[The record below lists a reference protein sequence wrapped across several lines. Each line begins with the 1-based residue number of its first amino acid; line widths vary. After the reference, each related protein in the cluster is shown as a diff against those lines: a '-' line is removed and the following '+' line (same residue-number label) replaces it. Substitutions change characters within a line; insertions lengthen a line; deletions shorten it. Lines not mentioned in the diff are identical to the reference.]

1 MITFDEKNKIFHL
14 FNNDISYIL
23 KIHKNGEIG
32 SLYFGKR
39 IHSVNFDYMY
49 KSYISLPITT
59 TFGNL
64 GDGFYLDTLLREY
77 PDFGTGDY
85 RIPAFEIVYG
95 KEHTIVEFL
104 YDSYEIIDGYVGL
117 SDFPHLKINEAKT
130 LLIHLVDKEIKT
142 KITLKYTIS
151 DKFSAIVRNVSID
164 GENITIN
171 KALSMNLDLIDKEYD
186 LIQLSGFWGREATVI
201 RTALATGIKKISST
215 RGTSSATNNPFIALA
230 RKNADFNNGEMI
242 GFNLIYSGNF
252 EANIEVSPQNIT
264 RVNMGINSSTF
275 YKHDK
280 FISPEVLIVYS
291 DKGLNKL
298 SQIYHDVYRNYLLQK
313 KENLVLLNNWEGTHF
328 DFDEKKIIAMIEEA
342 KQLGIDLFVL
352 DDGWF
357 GNRDN
362 DKAGL
367 GDWTVNL
374 KKLPNGL
381 KPLWQKTKE
390 LGMKFGIWIE
400 PEMINMDSNL
410 YKAHPEYIIHTK
422 NRKNHMGRNQ
432 FNLDF
437 SNDEVVEHIYKQL
450 EKILDENEIDYIK
463 WDMNKCITGIDNMT
477 KYPKYVE
484 NLYKLIKRIKE
495 RYKDI
500 LIEGCASGG
509 NRFDP
514 GILYYC
520 PQIWGSDNTDAGFRL
535 DIQFGLSIPYPLST
549 IGSHVSDIPNEQS
562 GRNISMEFRRNVSM
576 FGTFGYELD
585 PQLLSLED
593 KEYIKKDIKLYKE
606 HADLISNGDLYRIIH
621 NDEISAF
628 NVVSKDKTKSIL
640 AYFRRKV
647 KVCEEQ
653 KRVNIMGLISDR
665 KYIVNR
671 ILKSREYEK
680 IGEFTGDFLEKF
692 GLFMQQKFSGS
703 QNKDGTIYS
712 DFDSDIYII
721 ESI

>member
-117 SDFPHLKINEAKT
+117 SDLPHLKINEAKT

-201 RTALATGIKKISST
+201 KTALATGIKKISST

-275 YKHDK
+275 YKKDK

-298 SQIYHDVYRNYLLQK
+298 SQTYHDIYRNYLLPK

-410 YKAHPEYIIHTK
+410 YKEHPEYIIHTK

-437 SNDEVVEHIYKQL
+437 SNDEVVEHIYIQL

-463 WDMNKCITGIDNMT
+463 WDMNKCITGIDDMT

-653 KRVNIMGLISDR
+653 KRVNIMGLINDR
-665 KYIVNR
+665 KYTVNR